1 MIFLQITFTTNG
13 IKALGSDKNWRIN
26 DTIIMIKFLLFKEI
40 GITKFK
46 DIRKIILFYL
56 RDKIRINYP
65 KITEDNIEVYDLD
78 QFDTEYWFNGE

>member
-1 MIFLQITFTTNG
+1 ML
-13 IKALGSDKNWRIN
+13 
-26 DTIIMIKFLLFKEI
+26 KFLLFKEK

-46 DIRKIILFYL
+46 DIKKIILFYL

-65 KITEDNIEVYDLD
+65 KITEDNVDVYDLE